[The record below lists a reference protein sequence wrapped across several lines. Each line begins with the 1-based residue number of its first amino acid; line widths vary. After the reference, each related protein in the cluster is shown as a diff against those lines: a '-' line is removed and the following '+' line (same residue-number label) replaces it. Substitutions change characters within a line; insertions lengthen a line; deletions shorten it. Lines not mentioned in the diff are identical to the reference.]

1 MKKKKKRKKTK
12 HKTPNKFSNR
22 LYHTLIRLQIKFA
35 FISLRPLI
43 LDTGE
48 MQSHTLKIK
57 KFYQLQEVKSK
68 ILWKEKTNV
77 RMVVG
82 FKLQKH

>member
-43 LDTGE
+43 LDTSE
-48 MQSHTLKIK
+48 CNLTNDTLMIK
-57 KFYQLQEVKSK
+57 S
-68 ILWKEKTNV
+68 
-77 RMVVG
+77 R
-82 FKLQKH
+82 